1 MESQITKNAKVFS
14 EIIKEDYV
22 SPTDFFSISITD
34 YSVCFLGNMK
44 VSKLAKY
51 RNRFMDATLSADE
64 NGFVTLE
71 FKENEVQIKITFC

>member
-1 MESQITKNAKVFS
+1 MESQITKNAKVFN
-14 EIIKEDYV
+14 ELIQEDYV

-34 YSVCFLGNMK
+34 YSVCFLGHMK

-51 RNRFMDATLSADE
+51 RNRFMDATLSADD

-71 FKENEVQIKITFC
+71 FKEDEVQIKITFC